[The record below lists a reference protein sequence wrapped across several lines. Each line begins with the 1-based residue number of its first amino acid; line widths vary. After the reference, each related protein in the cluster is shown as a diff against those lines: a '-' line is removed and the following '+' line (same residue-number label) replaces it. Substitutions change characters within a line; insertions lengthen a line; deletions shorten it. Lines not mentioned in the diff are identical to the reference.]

1 MKILYLLDCYKKEF
15 ETTVKSV
22 NEKFVVLEETAF
34 YPNSGGQPND
44 TGKIND
50 YDVVYVGKFKGEIS
64 HEVNKEGLKPGD
76 KVKCV
81 IDWDR
86 RYKLMRYHTAAH
98 ILANVINKN
107 TGALITG
114 NQLSL
119 EKARIDFCVEDYDPE
134 KLKKFVQEANEI
146 VDKELPVKLAIV
158 SREEAIENLGENIS
172 MLAKGLPESVK
183 EIRIVKIEGYTEEAC
198 GGTHVANTK
207 EVGHLIFMK
216 SQNKGK
222 NNRRVYFSLD

>member
-1 MKILYLLDCYKKEF
+1 MKALYLLDCYIKEF

-22 NEKFVVLEETAF
+22 KDKFVVLEETAF

-50 YDVVYVGKFKGEIS
+50 YNVVHVGKFNGEIS
-64 HEVNKEGLKPGD
+64 HEVDKEGLKPGD

-86 RYKLMRYHTAAH
+86 RYQLMRYHTAAH

-119 EKARIDFCVEDYDPE
+119 EKAKIDFCVEDYNPE
-134 KLKKFVQEANEI
+134 ELQNYVEEANEI
-146 VDKELPVKLAIV
+146 VNKALPVKLSIV
-158 SREEAIENLGENIS
+158 SREEAISIIGEQFS

-183 EIRIVKIEGYTEEAC
+183 EIRVVKIEGFAKEAC

-207 EVGHLIFMK
+207 EVGPLTFLK
-216 SQNKGK
+216 SENKGK
-222 NNRRVYFSLD
+222 NNRRVYFSLE

>member
-1 MKILYLLDCYKKEF
+1 MKTLYLLDCYKKEF

-44 TGKIND
+44 IGKIND
-50 YDVVYVGKFKGEIS
+50 YNVVYVGKFKSEIS
-64 HEVNKEGLKPGD
+64 HEVNKEGLQPGD
-76 KVKCV
+76 KVNCV

-114 NQLSL
+114 NQLDL
-119 EKARIDFCVEDYDPE
+119 EKARIDFCVEDYDSE
-134 KLKKFVQEANEI
+134 KLQEYVKEANEI
-146 VDKELPVKLAIV
+146 VDKGLDVKLSIV
-158 SREEAIENLGENIS
+158 SREEAISSMGDQFS

-183 EIRIVKIEGYTEEAC
+183 EIRVVEIEGFAKEAC

-207 EVGHLIFMK
+207 EVGYLSFLK

-222 NNRRVYFSLD
+222 NNRRIYFKL

>member
-1 MKILYLLDCYKKEF
+1 MKTLYLLDCYKKEF

-22 NEKFVVLEETAF
+22 NEKFVVLEESAF

-44 TGKIND
+44 TGKLND
-50 YDVVYVGKFKGEIS
+50 YNVVYVGKFKGEVS
-64 HEVNKEGLKPGD
+64 HEVDKEGLQPGD

-81 IDWDR
+81 VDWER

-119 EKARIDFCVEDYDPE
+119 EKARIDFCVEDYNSE
-134 KLKKFVQEANEI
+134 KLQEYVKEANEI
-146 VDKELPVKLAIV
+146 VDKGLDVKLSIV
-158 SREEAIENLGENIS
+158 SREEAISSMGEQFS

-183 EIRIVKIEGYTEEAC
+183 EIRVVEIESFAKEAC

-207 EVGHLIFMK
+207 EVGHLTFMK

-222 NNRRVYFSLD
+222 NNRRVYFSL

>member
-1 MKILYLLDCYKKEF
+1 MKTLYLLDCYKKEF
-15 ETTVKSV
+15 ESTVKSV
-22 NEKFVVLEETAF
+22 NEKFVTLEETAF

-50 YDVVYVGKFKGEIS
+50 YNVVYVGKFKGEIS
-64 HEVNKEGLKPGD
+64 HEVDKAGLKVGD
-76 KVKCV
+76 KVKCTV
-81 IDWDR
+81 DWDR

-119 EKARIDFCVEDYDPE
+119 EKARIDFCVEDYNSE
-134 KLKKFVQEANEI
+134 KLQEYVKEANEI
-146 VDKELPVKLAIV
+146 VKRELPVALSVI
-158 SREEAIENLGENIS
+158 SREEAIKSLGENIS

-207 EVGHLIFMK
+207 EVGPLTFLK

>member
-1 MKILYLLDCYKKEF
+1 MKTLYLLDCYMKEF
-15 ETTVKSV
+15 ETTIKSV
-22 NEKFVVLEETAF
+22 NEKFVTLEETAF

-50 YDVVYVGKFKGEIS
+50 YNVVYVGKFKGEIS
-64 HEVNKEGLKPGD
+64 QEVDKEGLKPGD
-76 KVKCV
+76 KVKCT

-107 TGALITG
+107 TGAMITG

-119 EKARIDFCVEDYDPE
+119 EKARIDFCVEDYNPE
-134 KLKKFVQEANEI
+134 ELQNYVNEANEI
-146 VDKELPVKLAIV
+146 VKRELPVKLSII
-158 SREEAIENLGENIS
+158 SREEAIKNLGENIS

-207 EVGHLIFMK
+207 EVGPLTFLK

>member
-1 MKILYLLDCYKKEF
+1 MKTLYLLDCYKKEF

-22 NEKFVVLEETAF
+22 NEKFAVLEETAF

-44 TGKIND
+44 TGKIGD
-50 YDVVYVGKFKGEIS
+50 YNVVFVGKFKGEIS
-64 HEVNKEGLKPGD
+64 HEVDREGLKVGD
-76 KVKCV
+76 KVSCV

-107 TGALITG
+107 TSALITG
-114 NQLSL
+114 NQLAL

-134 KLKKFVQEANEI
+134 KLQEYVKEANEI
-146 VDKELPVKLAIV
+146 VDKGLDVRLSIV
-158 SREEAIENLGENIS
+158 SREEAIASMGEQFS

-183 EIRIVKIEGYTEEAC
+183 EIRVVEIEGFAKEAC

-207 EVGHLIFMK
+207 EVGHLSFLK

-222 NNRRVYFSLD
+222 NNRRVYFSLE